1 MEGFESRHLDDGRAA
16 VVRNGHL
23 PERDIQTGIGP
34 VKVKVPKVR
43 SKDGEPVTFRS
54 ALVPP
59 YVRKARSLEAALP
72 WLYLKGV
79 STGEMEEALS
89 ILVGP
94 EAKGLSASTVAR
106 LKAQWKSEYDTW
118 RTKRLDKDRW
128 VYIWADGIYSG
139 LRSEE
144 SKLCALVVIGV
155 NERGEKHFLAIEDG
169 ERESTLSWKGVLGK
183 LRSVT

>member
-1 MEGFESRHLDDGRAA
+1 MDKNTVVEFTGRQEEADPLTELLRRGARELLQKAIEAELSTFMEGFQDRCLDDGRAA
-16 VVRNGHL
+16 VVRNGYL

-79 STGEMEEALS
+79 STGEMEDALS
-89 ILVGP
+89 LLVG
-94 EAKGLSASTVAR
+94 
-106 LKAQWKSEYDTW
+106 Q
-118 RTKRLDKDRW
+118 
-128 VYIWADGIYSG
+128 
-139 LRSEE
+139 
-144 SKLCALVVIGV
+144 
-155 NERGEKHFLAIEDG
+155 
-169 ERESTLSWKGVLGK
+169 
-183 LRSVT
+183 

>member
-1 MEGFESRHLDDGRAA
+1 MNKNTVVEFTGRQEAADPLTELLRRGARELLQQAIEAELSTFMEGFESRHLDDGRAA

-89 ILVGP
+89 VLVGP

-106 LKAQWKSEYDTW
+106 LKAQWKGEYDTW
-118 RTKRLDKDRW
+118 RTK
-128 VYIWADGIYSG
+128 
-139 LRSEE
+139 
-144 SKLCALVVIGV
+144 
-155 NERGEKHFLAIEDG
+155 
-169 ERESTLSWKGVLGK
+169 
-183 LRSVT
+183 